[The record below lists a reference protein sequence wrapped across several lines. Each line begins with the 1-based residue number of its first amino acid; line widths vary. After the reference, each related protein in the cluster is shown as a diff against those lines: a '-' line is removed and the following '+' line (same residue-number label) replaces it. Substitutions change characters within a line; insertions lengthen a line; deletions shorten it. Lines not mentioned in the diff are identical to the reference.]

1 MSAVAAA
8 APSRLD
14 RRGLGVLSFGHLSV
28 DLAQGTV
35 PALIP
40 FLVRDRGYSYAAAG
54 ALLLFSSVGSSFL
67 QPLLGAFAD
76 RIRAGWMMPVGT
88 LLAAT
93 GVALSGQF
101 ESYAATGGVL
111 VISSI
116 GVAMYHPEAVR
127 YASYVSV
134 ASGRQGTGMSLFA
147 VGGLSGW
154 ALGPILTTPVVGL
167 VGLRGT
173 AIVALVPL
181 AATHRGR
188 RQPALRRAL
197 PAVGRAGHAARE
209 DLGESDWPGFTVAA
223 AAGTLRTGALFGF
236 QAFVPLYVWRSL
248 DSSEDVGNA
257 AIAAMLA
264 AGALG
269 TLLGG
274 RLSDLHGFRR
284 VDRVLARRLRGARA
298 VHPDRAAA
306 PAVPADRADSGLIC
320 EMNFYPIVVI
330 AQRAL
335 PRHVGFASGVTLGL
349 SIGLGSPCSSA
360 ARRAGRQ
367 HVAARRR
374 LRRRRRWRCSL
385 PSSRSRCRASRHE
398 RGLRR
403 RARRPGAA
411 RTARSSSRAA
421 SRLARPCSCRS
432 RETSTRACS
441 RR

>member
-1 MSAVAAA
+1 VSAVAAA

-40 FLVRDRGYSYAAAG
+40 FMVSDRGYSYAAAG
-54 ALLLFSSVGSSFL
+54 ALLLFSGIGSSFL
-67 QPLLGAFAD
+67 QPLLGAFSD

-88 LLAAT
+88 FLAAA

-101 ESYAATGGVL
+101 DSYAVTCSVL

-127 YASYVSV
+127 FASYVSV
-134 ASGRQGTGMSLFA
+134 ASGRQGTGMSMFA

-154 ALGPILTTPVVGL
+154 ALGPILITPVVGL

-173 AIVALVPL
+173 ALVAIVPL
-181 AATHRGR
+181 AATL
-188 RQPALRRAL
+188 AL
-197 PAVGRAGHAARE
+197 AVNLGYFEQYRPTVASGHAARE
-209 DLGESDWPGFTVAA
+209 DLPDSDWPAFTVAA
-223 AAGTLRTGALFGF
+223 SAGTLRTAALFGF
-236 QAFVPLYVWRSL
+236 QAFVPLYIGRTL
-248 DSSEDVGNA
+248 QSSAGVGNA

-284 VDRVLARRLRGARA
+284 VVVSSLSATALLALFLP
-298 VHPDRAAA
+298 V
-306 PAVPADRADSGLIC
+306 VPLLLLFPLIALVGLIS
-320 EMNFYPIVVI
+320 EMNFYPLVVL

-349 SIGLGSPCSSA
+349 SIGLGSLASPLLGVLADNTSLRA
-360 ARRAGRQ
+360 A
-367 HVAARRR
+367 VF
-374 LRRRRRWRCSL
+374 
-385 PSSRSRCRASRHE
+385 
-398 RGLRR
+398 
-403 RARRPGAA
+403 GAA
-411 RTARSSSRAA
+411 CLAVLAA
-421 SRLARPCSCRS
+421 LVSLALP
-432 RETSTRACS
+432 REPA
-441 RR
+441 